1 MKIGVKNRADAA
13 EFAENFAVFGNAYE
27 AAVNAGTPSEQAA
40 AEGARLLC
48 SKTVKKRIAAAV
60 AQKAQCPAA
69 EGLRRIAFGRV
80 NDAVR
85 LAFADDITPAMIERA
100 DLFAVAEIKRDRG
113 GKVEMKFFDRQ
124 KALEKLIDCE
134 REESGAAGAE
144 NLISAIYGNVSGNG
158 KGEEL

>member
-48 SKTVKKRIAAAV
+48 SKAVKKRIAAAV

-85 LAFADDITPAMIERA
+85 LAFADDITLAM
-100 DLFAVAEIKRDRG
+100 
-113 GKVEMKFFDRQ
+113 
-124 KALEKLIDCE
+124 
-134 REESGAAGAE
+134 GA
-144 NLISAIYGNVSGNG
+144 
-158 KGEEL
+158 